1 MTVDR
6 CSFCTRTRDE
16 VNELVVG
23 PYVTICD
30 VCIEAANRLVDDV
43 AGSPMQVFD
52 ECTFCG
58 HREARG
64 QFTSTSARGPFARNT
79 PRAGSE
85 PAGEIRVCDTCIC
98 LCVEILAEQRAART
112 LPTAR
117 LIKG

>member
-1 MTVDR
+1 VSTDR
-6 CSFCTRTRDE
+6 CSFCARGRDE
-16 VNELVVG
+16 VTELVVG

-30 VCIEAANRLVDDV
+30 GCIEAANRMVDAV
-43 AGSPMQVFD
+43 ASRPMQLFE

-64 QFTSTSARGPFARNT
+64 QFTTDAT
-79 PRAGSE
+79 D
-85 PAGEIRVCDTCIC
+85 IRVCDTCVC

-112 LPTAR
+112 LPQAR